1 MAITRPS
8 VNYAKDWVDRV
19 FLFPGLVWSAKR
31 FSPMDVMTRGQST
44 SIIVCIWPFSA
55 WWQKNEHTN
64 NRMTLLQACSWPLR
78 RQSFAMM
85 IITTIWRPYYNHMIV
100 MIIIHQL
107 FLLKVGVITD
117 VTREGDRNKVSSWG
131 SGREFIGRFIVNINL
146 GSTEAETKAVIFH
159 SSSLFM
165 DPILVSKKM
174 NTFTKLFRESSTPP
188 YTANRWPCP
197 IS

>member
-1 MAITRPS
+1 MWCLGGSQVNIHYRVYLTVFGVVTNKPTQKQPADPTASLLLTIEKAVFCDDDYYNHIT
-8 VNYAKDWVDRV
+8 
-19 FLFPGLVWSAKR
+19 
-31 FSPMDVMTRGQST
+31 
-44 SIIVCIWPFSA
+44 
-55 WWQKNEHTN
+55 
-64 NRMTLLQACSWPLR
+64 TLLQ
-78 RQSFAMM
+78 
-85 IITTIWRPYYNHMIV
+85 PYYNHMIV

-174 NTFTKLFRESSTPP
+174 NTFTKLSRESSIPP
-188 YTANRWPCP
+188 
-197 IS
+197 

>member
-1 MAITRPS
+1 
-8 VNYAKDWVDRV
+8 
-19 FLFPGLVWSAKR
+19 
-31 FSPMDVMTRGQST
+31 
-44 SIIVCIWPFSA
+44 
-55 WWQKNEHTN
+55 
-64 NRMTLLQACSWPLR
+64 
-78 RQSFAMM
+78 
-85 IITTIWRPYYNHMIV
+85 MIV

-165 DPILVSKKM
+165 DPLLVSKKM
-174 NTFTKLFRESSTPP
+174 NTFTKLSRESSIHSKLMTLS
-188 YTANRWPCP
+188 YFLKAFWHKIDIRWQK
-197 IS
+197 IDTKKLLERIFD